1 MPKLVHAPCD
11 PTLTARVVRRW
22 PLYYCAGADAP
33 LDRPEHVRAGS
44 GLTRLDGRLALIQD
58 DANFVA
64 LFDPDGQGVE
74 SILLPAG
81 LDGRRQFDDR
91 WGNKK
96 SKLDLEACTTVTE
109 GDSQVLIAL
118 GSGSS
123 PAREY
128 VLVIERPTSASPGIK
143 LHHAPA
149 FYAALRSHVD
159 FAGSE
164 LNVEGAAFIGG
175 DVVRLFQRGNGATH
189 GDQFPVN
196 ATCDISWQA
205 LRRHLDDAASA
216 PPTPRSI
223 VQYDLGLMDEV
234 RLTFTDGAV
243 RGGCIFFT
251 ATAEA
256 SPDAVQDG
264 PVMGSVLGEINAE
277 GAPRYTVLQDQ
288 DGGRLRSKVEGLS
301 LDEHDLRRA
310 WVSIDPDDPCAA
322 SEICELE
329 LGGDWSASKCSAS
342 R

>member
-1 MPKLVHAPCD
+1 MPRMVHAQCD

-33 LDRPEHVRAGS
+33 LDRPGHVRAGS
-44 GLTRLDGRLALIQD
+44 GLTRLGGRLALIQD

-64 LFDPDGQGVE
+64 LFDPDGRGVE

-96 SKLDLEACTTVTE
+96 SKLDLEACTTVLE
-109 GDSQVLIAL
+109 GDSQVLVAF

-128 VLVIERPTSASPGIK
+128 ILVIERATSASPCIK

-164 LNVEGAAFIGG
+164 LNVEGAAYLGG
-175 DVVRLFQRGNGATH
+175 DTLRLFQRGNGSIR
-189 GDQFPVN
+189 GDQLPVN
-196 ATCDISWQA
+196 ATCDVSWQT
-205 LRRHLDDAASA
+205 LRHHLDDAAAA
-216 PPTPRSI
+216 PPTPENI
-223 VQYDLGLMDEV
+223 VQYDLGLMEGV
-234 RLTFTDGAV
+234 RLSFTDGAV
-243 RGGCIFFT
+243 RCGCVFFT

-264 PVMGSVLGEINAE
+264 PVMGSILGEINE
-277 GAPRYTVLQDQ
+277 GGGARWAVLQDQ

-301 LDEHDLRRA
+301 LDEHDRRRA

-322 SEICELE
+322 SEICEIE
-329 LGGDWSASKCSAS
+329 LGGDWSS
-342 R
+342 